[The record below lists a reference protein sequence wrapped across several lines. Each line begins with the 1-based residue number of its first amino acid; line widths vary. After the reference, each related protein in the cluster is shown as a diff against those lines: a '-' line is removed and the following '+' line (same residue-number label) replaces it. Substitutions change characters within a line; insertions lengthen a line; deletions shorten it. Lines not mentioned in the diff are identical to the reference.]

1 MRIVD
6 LGANIGLFS
15 LRCIEL
21 RNRHHPDQ
29 PLDVIAVEGV
39 PRVFRQLTQNLPHN
53 GTNLSLS
60 LYQGLIGQRHGV
72 AYIYDNSYAGA
83 NAVVP
88 TNGKTSILPFRG
100 AHAVRSTY
108 VDLQGILPLN
118 VPIDLLKCDIEG
130 AESAF
135 LRNYSQL
142 LVRTKVIAIELH
154 PLHCDVEDCR
164 RLLALSGFER
174 EKILKEGPTLIMEM
188 HVNGRERYDGSK

>member
-1 MRIVD
+1 VRIVD

-29 PLDVIAVEGV
+29 PLDIVAVEGA
-39 PRVFRQLTQNLPHN
+39 PRVFRQLTQNLPAN

-60 LYQGLIGQRHGV
+60 LYQGLVGERQGV
-72 AYIYDNSYAGA
+72 AYIYDRSYACT

-108 VDLQGILPLN
+108 LDVDSILPPD
-118 VPIDLLKCDIEG
+118 VQVHLLKCDIEG
-130 AESAF
+130 SESVF
-135 LRNYSQL
+135 LQTYPQILARTRV
-142 LVRTKVIAIELH
+142 LVIELH
-154 PLHCDVEDCR
+154 PLHCDIAECR
-164 RLLALSGFER
+164 RSLAACGLQR
-174 EKILKEGPTLIMEM
+174 ESILRRGPTVVLETYL
-188 HVNGRERYDGSK
+188 NRREGS